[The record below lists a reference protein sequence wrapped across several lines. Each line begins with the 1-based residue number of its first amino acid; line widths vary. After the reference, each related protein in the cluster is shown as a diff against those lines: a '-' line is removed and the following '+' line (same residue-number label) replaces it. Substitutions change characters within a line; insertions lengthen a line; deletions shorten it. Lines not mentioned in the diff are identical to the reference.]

1 MRNSYNKKDIRPFT
15 LGSLSDTSF
24 EDKEVS
30 FKSFFETSTLDKKS
44 QKEDGQPSKNKE
56 DIEAE
61 TRRIFEDAFKEGE
74 KAGFEMGMKK
84 AEPLAKRLNQGIS
97 ALSAF
102 KKELLDKTEK
112 LSVELALIF
121 AEAVVLKECENNRDI
136 IIEMAK
142 KALEICE
149 EKQEITIRIRRDDFK
164 FITEDTLS
172 SLNVIP
178 DDSLKEPGF
187 IIESNFGDIDGT
199 ISVQIEELKK
209 EFLKEYADR

>member
-1 MRNSYNKKDIRPFT
+1 MRNLYNKKNIRPFT
-15 LGSLSDTSF
+15 LNPLSDTPFESKEDSVESF
-24 EDKEVS
+24 FKTVTFDNEDNNEDKQH
-30 FKSFFETSTLDKKS
+30 LRND
-44 QKEDGQPSKNKE
+44 Q

-74 KAGFEMGMKK
+74 KAGFDMGMKK
-84 AEPLAKRLNQGIS
+84 IEALARRLNQDLS

-142 KALEICE
+142 KALDICE
-149 EKQEITIRIRRDDFK
+149 ERQGITIRIRKDDFK
-164 FITEDTLS
+164 FISEEVINSLKIVSDDT
-172 SLNVIP
+172 
-178 DDSLKEPGF
+178 LKEPGF

-199 ISVQIEELKK
+199 ISVQIEEIKK

>member
-1 MRNSYNKKDIRPFT
+1 MRNLYNKKNVRPFT
-15 LGSLSDTSF
+15 LNPLSDTPFESKEDSVESF
-24 EDKEVS
+24 FKTVTFDNEDNNEDKQH
-30 FKSFFETSTLDKKS
+30 LRND
-44 QKEDGQPSKNKE
+44 Q

-74 KAGFEMGMKK
+74 KAGFDMGMKK
-84 AEPLAKRLNQGIS
+84 IEALARRLNQDLS

-142 KALEICE
+142 KALDICE
-149 EKQEITIRIRRDDFK
+149 EKQGITIRIRKDDFK
-164 FITEDTLS
+164 FISEEVINSLKIVSDDT
-172 SLNVIP
+172 
-178 DDSLKEPGF
+178 LKEPGF

-199 ISVQIEELKK
+199 ISVQIEEIKK

>member
-1 MRNSYNKKDIRPFT
+1 MRNLYNKKNIRPFT
-15 LGSLSDTSF
+15 LNPLSDTPF
-24 EDKEVS
+24 ESKEDSVE
-30 FKSFFETSTLDKKS
+30 SFFKTVTFDN
-44 QKEDGQPSKNKE
+44 EDNNEDEQHLRNDQ

-74 KAGFEMGMKK
+74 KAGFDMGMKK
-84 AEPLAKRLNQGIS
+84 IEALARRLNQDLS

-142 KALEICE
+142 KALDICE
-149 EKQEITIRIRRDDFK
+149 ERQGITIRIRKDDFK
-164 FITEDTLS
+164 FISEEVINSLKIVSDDT
-172 SLNVIP
+172 
-178 DDSLKEPGF
+178 LKEPGF

-199 ISVQIEELKK
+199 ISVQIEEIKK

>member
-1 MRNSYNKKDIRPFT
+1 MRNLYNKKNVRPFT
-15 LGSLSDTSF
+15 LNPLSDTPFESKEDSVESF
-24 EDKEVS
+24 FKTVTFDNEDNNEDKQH
-30 FKSFFETSTLDKKS
+30 LRND
-44 QKEDGQPSKNKE
+44 Q

-74 KAGFEMGMKK
+74 KAGFDMGMKK
-84 AEPLAKRLNQGIS
+84 IEALARRLNQDLS

-142 KALEICE
+142 KALDICE
-149 EKQEITIRIRRDDFK
+149 ERQGITIRIRKDDFK
-164 FITEDTLS
+164 FISEEVINSLKIVSDDT
-172 SLNVIP
+172 
-178 DDSLKEPGF
+178 LKEPGF

-199 ISVQIEELKK
+199 ISVQIEEIKK

>member
-1 MRNSYNKKDIRPFT
+1 MRNLYNKKNVRPFT
-15 LGSLSDTSF
+15 LNPLSDTPFESKEDSVESF
-24 EDKEVS
+24 FKTVTFDNEDNNEDKQH
-30 FKSFFETSTLDKKS
+30 LRND
-44 QKEDGQPSKNKE
+44 Q

-74 KAGFEMGMKK
+74 KAGFDMGMKK
-84 AEPLAKRLNQGIS
+84 IEALARRLNQDLS

-142 KALEICE
+142 KALDICE
-149 EKQEITIRIRRDDFK
+149 ERQGITIRIRKDDFK
-164 FITEDTLS
+164 FISEEVINSLKIISDDT
-172 SLNVIP
+172 
-178 DDSLKEPGF
+178 LKEPGF

-199 ISVQIEELKK
+199 ISVQIEEIKK

>member
-1 MRNSYNKKDIRPFT
+1 MRNSYNNKDIRPFT
-15 LGSLSDTSF
+15 LAPLSDTSYEDNEASF
-24 EDKEVS
+24 E
-30 FKSFFETSTLDKKS
+30 SFFETSEHDKKS
-44 QKEDGQPSKNKE
+44 HIEGEKTLKDNE

-84 AEPLAKRLNQGIS
+84 VEPLVKRLNQDIS

-121 AEAVVLKECENNRDI
+121 AEAIVLKECENNRGI

-142 KALEICE
+142 KALDICE

-164 FITEDTLS
+164 FISEDTLS
-172 SLNVIP
+172 LLNVIP

-209 EFLKEYADR
+209 EFLKEYADK

>member
-1 MRNSYNKKDIRPFT
+1 MRNLYNKKNIRPFT
-15 LGSLSDTSF
+15 LNPLSDTPFESKEDSF
-24 EDKEVS
+24 E
-30 FKSFFETSTLDKKS
+30 SFFKTVTFDNEDNNEDK
-44 QKEDGQPSKNKE
+44 QHLRNDQ

-74 KAGFEMGMKK
+74 KAGFDMGMKK
-84 AEPLAKRLNQGIS
+84 IEALARRLNQDLS

-142 KALEICE
+142 KALDICE
-149 EKQEITIRIRRDDFK
+149 EKQGITIRIRRDDFK
-164 FITEDTLS
+164 FISEEVINSLKIISDDT
-172 SLNVIP
+172 
-178 DDSLKEPGF
+178 LKEPGF

-199 ISVQIEELKK
+199 ISVQIEEIKK

>member
-1 MRNSYNKKDIRPFT
+1 MRNLYNKKNVRPFT
-15 LGSLSDTSF
+15 LNPLSDTPF
-24 EDKEVS
+24 ESKEDSVE
-30 FKSFFETSTLDKKS
+30 SFFKTVTFDN
-44 QKEDGQPSKNKE
+44 EDNNEDEQHLRNDQ

-74 KAGFEMGMKK
+74 KAGFDMGMKK
-84 AEPLAKRLNQGIS
+84 IEALARRLNQDLS

-142 KALEICE
+142 KALDICE
-149 EKQEITIRIRRDDFK
+149 EKQGITIRIRRDDFK
-164 FITEDTLS
+164 FISEEVINSLKIISDDT
-172 SLNVIP
+172 
-178 DDSLKEPGF
+178 LKEPGF

-199 ISVQIEELKK
+199 ISVQIEEIKK

>member
-1 MRNSYNKKDIRPFT
+1 MRNLYNKKNVRPFT
-15 LGSLSDTSF
+15 LNPLSDTPFESKEDSVESF
-24 EDKEVS
+24 FKTVTFDNEDNNEDKQH
-30 FKSFFETSTLDKKS
+30 LRND
-44 QKEDGQPSKNKE
+44 Q

-74 KAGFEMGMKK
+74 KAGFDMGMKK
-84 AEPLAKRLNQGIS
+84 IEALARRLNQDLS

-142 KALEICE
+142 KALDICE
-149 EKQEITIRIRRDDFK
+149 EKQGITIRIRRDDFK
-164 FITEDTLS
+164 FISEEVINSLKIVSDDT
-172 SLNVIP
+172 
-178 DDSLKEPGF
+178 LKEPGF

-199 ISVQIEELKK
+199 ISVQIEEIKK

>member
-1 MRNSYNKKDIRPFT
+1 MRNLYNKKNVRPFT
-15 LGSLSDTSF
+15 LNPLSDTPFESKEDSVESF
-24 EDKEVS
+24 FKTVTFDNEDNNEDKQH
-30 FKSFFETSTLDKKS
+30 LRND
-44 QKEDGQPSKNKE
+44 Q

-74 KAGFEMGMKK
+74 KAGFDMGMKK
-84 AEPLAKRLNQGIS
+84 IEALARRLNQDLS

-142 KALEICE
+142 KALDICE
-149 EKQEITIRIRRDDFK
+149 ERQGITIRIRKDDFK
-164 FITEDTLS
+164 FISEEVINSLKIVSDDT
-172 SLNVIP
+172 
-178 DDSLKEPGF
+178 LKEPGF
-187 IIESNFGDIDGT
+187 IIESNFCDIDGT
-199 ISVQIEELKK
+199 ISVQIEEIKK

>member
-1 MRNSYNKKDIRPFT
+1 MRNLYNKKNVRPFT
-15 LGSLSDTSF
+15 LNPLSDTPFESKEDSVESF
-24 EDKEVS
+24 FKTVTFDNEDNNEDKQH
-30 FKSFFETSTLDKKS
+30 LRND
-44 QKEDGQPSKNKE
+44 Q

-74 KAGFEMGMKK
+74 KAGFDMGMKK
-84 AEPLAKRLNQGIS
+84 IEALARRLNQDLS

-142 KALEICE
+142 KALDICE
-149 EKQEITIRIRRDDFK
+149 E
-164 FITEDTLS
+164 
-172 SLNVIP
+172 
-178 DDSLKEPGF
+178 
-187 IIESNFGDIDGT
+187 
-199 ISVQIEELKK
+199 
-209 EFLKEYADR
+209 

>member
-1 MRNSYNKKDIRPFT
+1 MRND
-15 LGSLSDTSF
+15 
-24 EDKEVS
+24 
-30 FKSFFETSTLDKKS
+30 
-44 QKEDGQPSKNKE
+44 Q

-74 KAGFEMGMKK
+74 KAGFDMGMKK
-84 AEPLAKRLNQGIS
+84 IEALARRLNQDLS

-142 KALEICE
+142 KALDICE
-149 EKQEITIRIRRDDFK
+149 ERQGITIRIRKDDFK
-164 FITEDTLS
+164 FISEEVINSLKIVSDDT
-172 SLNVIP
+172 
-178 DDSLKEPGF
+178 LKEPGF

-199 ISVQIEELKK
+199 ISVQIEEIKK

>member
-1 MRNSYNKKDIRPFT
+1 MRNLYNKKNVRPFT
-15 LGSLSDTSF
+15 LNPLSDTPFESKEDSVESF
-24 EDKEVS
+24 FKTVTFDNEDNNEDKQH
-30 FKSFFETSTLDKKS
+30 LRND
-44 QKEDGQPSKNKE
+44 Q

-74 KAGFEMGMKK
+74 KAGFDMGMKK
-84 AEPLAKRLNQGIS
+84 IEALARRLNQDLS

-142 KALEICE
+142 KALDICE
-149 EKQEITIRIRRDDFK
+149 EKQGITIRIRRDDFK
-164 FITEDTLS
+164 FISEEVINSLKIISDDT
-172 SLNVIP
+172 
-178 DDSLKEPGF
+178 LKEPGF

-199 ISVQIEELKK
+199 ISVQIEEIKK

>member
-1 MRNSYNKKDIRPFT
+1 MRNLYNKKNIRPFT
-15 LGSLSDTSF
+15 LNPLSDTPFESKEDSVESF
-24 EDKEVS
+24 FKTVTFDNEDNNEDKQH
-30 FKSFFETSTLDKKS
+30 LRND
-44 QKEDGQPSKNKE
+44 Q

-74 KAGFEMGMKK
+74 KAGFDMGMKK
-84 AEPLAKRLNQGIS
+84 IEALARRLNQDLS

-142 KALEICE
+142 KALDICE
-149 EKQEITIRIRRDDFK
+149 EKQGITIRIRKDDFK
-164 FITEDTLS
+164 FISEEVINSLKIVSDDT
-172 SLNVIP
+172 
-178 DDSLKEPGF
+178 LKEPGF

-199 ISVQIEELKK
+199 ISVQIEEIKK

>member
-1 MRNSYNKKDIRPFT
+1 MRNLYNKKNVRPFT
-15 LGSLSDTSF
+15 LNPLSDTQFESKEDSVESF
-24 EDKEVS
+24 FKTVTFDNEDNNEDKQH
-30 FKSFFETSTLDKKS
+30 LRND
-44 QKEDGQPSKNKE
+44 Q

-74 KAGFEMGMKK
+74 KAGFDMGMKK
-84 AEPLAKRLNQGIS
+84 IEALARRLNQDLS

-142 KALEICE
+142 KALDICE
-149 EKQEITIRIRRDDFK
+149 ERQGITIRIRKDDFK
-164 FITEDTLS
+164 FISEEVINSLKIVSDDTL
-172 SLNVIP
+172 
-178 DDSLKEPGF
+178 K
-187 IIESNFGDIDGT
+187 
-199 ISVQIEELKK
+199 
-209 EFLKEYADR
+209 

>member
-1 MRNSYNKKDIRPFT
+1 MRNSYNNKDIRPFT
-15 LGSLSDTSF
+15 LAPLSDTSYEDNEASF
-24 EDKEVS
+24 E
-30 FKSFFETSTLDKKS
+30 SFFETSEHDKKS
-44 QKEDGQPSKNKE
+44 HIEGEKTLKDNE

-84 AEPLAKRLNQGIS
+84 VEPLVKRLSQDIS

-121 AEAVVLKECENNRDI
+121 AEAIVLKECENNRGI

-142 KALEICE
+142 KALDICE

-164 FITEDTLS
+164 FISEDTLS
-172 SLNVIP
+172 LLNVIP

-209 EFLKEYADR
+209 EFLKEYADK

>member
-1 MRNSYNKKDIRPFT
+1 MRNLYNKKNVRPFT
-15 LGSLSDTSF
+15 LNPLSDTPFESKEDSVESF
-24 EDKEVS
+24 FKTVTFDNEDNNEDKQH
-30 FKSFFETSTLDKKS
+30 LRND
-44 QKEDGQPSKNKE
+44 Q

-74 KAGFEMGMKK
+74 KAGFDMGMKK
-84 AEPLAKRLNQGIS
+84 IEALARRLNQDLS

-142 KALEICE
+142 KALDICE
-149 EKQEITIRIRRDDFK
+149 EKQGITIRIRKDDFK
-164 FITEDTLS
+164 FISEEVINSLKIISDDT
-172 SLNVIP
+172 
-178 DDSLKEPGF
+178 LKEPGF

-199 ISVQIEELKK
+199 ISVQIEEIKK